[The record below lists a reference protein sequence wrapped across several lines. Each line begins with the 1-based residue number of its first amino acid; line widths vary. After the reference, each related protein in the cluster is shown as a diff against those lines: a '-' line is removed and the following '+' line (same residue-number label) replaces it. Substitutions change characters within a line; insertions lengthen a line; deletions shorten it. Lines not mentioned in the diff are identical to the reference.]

1 VPKIKERIAK
11 KKIKKLLTEKIVGNN
26 KKTLT
31 DYLTREFTSASST
44 IKWAKLRHNLS
55 SFLFSFPLLLS
66 SFLFLFPYFSFL
78 FWGTGGCVR
87 EDKAEHKAA
96 RLG

>member
-1 VPKIKERIAK
+1 VPKIRERIAK

-44 IKWAKLRHNLS
+44 IK
-55 SFLFSFPLLLS
+55 
-66 SFLFLFPYFSFL
+66 
-78 FWGTGGCVR
+78 
-87 EDKAEHKAA
+87 
-96 RLG
+96 